1 MTSRRSQ
8 FLKEAPPGG
17 YFPEPTYVYT
27 VHPPQTQ
34 DPFRNVPARM
44 AEDYSQMYP
53 PSSAATNI
61 FVPGCCRSRRRAS
74 RYSKTYESEGSTKS
88 YASYEDVQP
97 AQPVDR
103 LPPRIALK
111 QLSDFLHEAG
121 VFYNTQLMDFARE
134 HQRQGHDTSNEALR
148 QWLWNDWIRSRDNPT
163 RENFTSTKTSI
174 TLLLRQVESAIA
186 TPWLENADLNVRFDF
201 SYKVLKSSC
210 DEIVRL
216 SGKLMSDWQTCRFLA
231 VELKN
236 ARVYADPE
244 GPVLRHLF
252 VGWEKGE
259 PW

>member
-1 MTSRRSQ
+1 
-8 FLKEAPPGG
+8 
-17 YFPEPTYVYT
+17 
-27 VHPPQTQ
+27 
-34 DPFRNVPARM
+34 
-44 AEDYSQMYP
+44 
-53 PSSAATNI
+53 
-61 FVPGCCRSRRRAS
+61 
-74 RYSKTYESEGSTKS
+74 
-88 YASYEDVQP
+88 
-97 AQPVDR
+97 
-103 LPPRIALK
+103 
-111 QLSDFLHEAG
+111 
-121 VFYNTQLMDFARE
+121 MDFARE

-148 QWLWNDWIRSRDNPT
+148 QWLWNGWIRSRDNPS

-186 TPWLENADLNVRFDF
+186 TPWLENADLNARFDF
-201 SYKVLKSSC
+201 SYKALKSSC

-216 SGKLMSDWQTCRFLA
+216 SGKVMSDWQTCRFLA